1 MGSPTTL
8 IDTTFSGKDITTAIS
23 VYEYTADGDYTIR
36 IQVRLAA
43 VAGNGD
49 YVIWATLNDGD
60 AQTDDRMG
68 EKSTV
73 ALEAGETAVWFPTIP
88 IDVKSGDV
96 VNIFILGLAG
106 DNNESGSIRIFSDNY
121 STASALATVD
131 GKADVI
137 QERTDNLPDDPAD
150 ASVVAGLIGGLN
162 DAPDLTVEVADLPTN
177 AELASAL
184 LALQGADSDTLETLS
199 DQLDLVEAMDV
210 IPASATGAAVVS
222 GTISVYRHSTIT
234 FTLSDLGTLTGFTKL
249 WFTAKD
255 NPESDDSDSYIQ
267 VEESVGLVVIN
278 KTAATPADGSLTVD
292 DDVDGDITVEI
303 DESVASLLPTI
314 NSLYYDVK
322 ILNGGDVTILATGTM
337 NILAPVTKA
346 VS

>member
-1 MGSPTTL
+1 
-8 IDTTFSGKDITTAIS
+8 
-23 VYEYTADGDYTIR
+23 
-36 IQVRLAA
+36 
-43 VAGNGD
+43 
-49 YVIWATLNDGD
+49 
-60 AQTDDRMG
+60 
-68 EKSTV
+68 
-73 ALEAGETAVWFPTIP
+73 
-88 IDVKSGDV
+88 
-96 VNIFILGLAG
+96 
-106 DNNESGSIRIFSDNY
+106 
-121 STASALATVD
+121 
-131 GKADVI
+131 
-137 QERTDNLPDDPAD
+137 
-150 ASVVAGLIGGLN
+150 
-162 DAPDLTVEVADLPTN
+162 
-177 AELASAL
+177 
-184 LALQGADSDTLETLS
+184 
-199 DQLDLVEAMDV
+199 MDV